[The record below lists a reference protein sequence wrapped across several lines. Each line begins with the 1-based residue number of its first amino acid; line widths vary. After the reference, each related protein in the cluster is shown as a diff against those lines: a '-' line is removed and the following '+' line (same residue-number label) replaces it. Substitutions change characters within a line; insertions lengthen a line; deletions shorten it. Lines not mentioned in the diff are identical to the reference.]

1 MHALISGKQV
11 LEQNMHARCGFF
23 VFVRQ
28 CEEVAEAFPMPFSF
42 LGFQKREEAS
52 AILKWPKSFGRNWLL
67 DVVKNGW
74 RYTLRRYLY
83 TVSRIVC
90 RAHLAFQ
97 TCNGWCNA
105 IRRQTEGQ
113 LCSNLQAD
121 LVFGNRQRWSYPND
135 IILLVSDD
143 ETARSLLSDALFEKG
158 STIS

>member
-1 MHALISGKQV
+1 
-11 LEQNMHARCGFF
+11 MHARCGFF

-83 TVSRIVC
+83 TVSRILC

-113 LCSNLQAD
+113 LCSYLQAD
-121 LVFGNRQRWSYPND
+121 LIFGNRQRWSYPSD
-135 IILLVSDD
+135 IIFCFRWNCKEHFIRRPFRERKHDLTEGGFRNLDLVS
-143 ETARSLLSDALFEKG
+143 
-158 STIS
+158 